1 MKNNIDAELVKIV
14 QENISALDWRDDLED
29 HHTDDE
35 DFFETSVWSLKAALL
50 AAYELGRKSK

>member
-1 MKNNIDAELVKIV
+1 MKNNIDAELVKIA
-14 QENISALDWRDDLED
+14 QKNISTLEWRDDLEE
-29 HHTDDE
+29 HRTDDE

>member
-1 MKNNIDAELVKIV
+1 MKNNIDAELVKIA
-14 QENISALDWRDDLED
+14 QENISTLEWRDDLEE
-29 HHTDDE
+29 HRTDDE